1 VAEIEVR
8 AERTYSV
15 RITGDWR
22 GDLSPLVTP
31 RTRAAIIYPATMAGQ
46 MPSFSFGNTE
56 VLTLEIPDGEA
67 GKSISVLE
75 YIWSEL
81 AKNGFTRSDLIVAI
95 GGGTVTDIGGYAAA
109 SWLRGIDWV
118 AVPTT
123 LAGMVDAAV
132 GGKTGINSPYGKN
145 LIGAFHSPSAVIIDS
160 SWLKTLSNRD
170 FSAGLAEVI
179 KCGFIDDEEILN
191 LIQGKNV
198 SEIRNNTGLVTNL
211 IERSVKTKSKVVS
224 EDFKESELREIL
236 NYGHTFGHAI
246 ERVSEYAIRHGE
258 AVSIG
263 MIFVA
268 HLASVKGLI
277 DNALVERH
285 REVLSEVGLPISL
298 ANIPGATNWNS
309 LYSAMALDKKS
320 RGSSIRFVVLNEVGN
335 CGRLEGVTEDE
346 LKSAYEKVLV

>member
-15 RITGDWR
+15 RLTGDWR

-109 SWLRGIDWV
+109 SWLRGIDWI

-160 SWLKTLSNRD
+160 SWLKTLSDRD

-179 KCGFIDDEEILN
+179 KCGFIDDEEILS

-198 SEIRNNTGLVTNL
+198 AEIRNNTALVTNL
-211 IERSVKTKSKVVS
+211 IERSVKTKAKVVS

-246 ERVSEYAIRHGE
+246 ERVSDYAIRHGE

-268 HLASVKGLI
+268 HLAAEKGLI
-277 DNALVERH
+277 DSALVERH
-285 REVLSEVGLPISL
+285 RKVLSEVGLPISL
-298 ANIPGATNWNS
+298 ANIPGAGNWNS
-309 LYSAMALDKKS
+309 LYAAMGLDKKS

-346 LKSAYEKVLV
+346 LKSAYEKVLA